1 MTEKHLPH
9 WKRKLHEIIYE
20 ADTPMGKIF
29 DIVLLILILA
39 SVALVML
46 ESVKSLDVKYHN
58 FFEIGEWVI
67 TIFFTIEYF
76 ARIVTVK
83 KPATY
88 IFSFYGLIDFF
99 STIPQ
104 YLAVFFIGSN
114 ALVTV
119 RALRLL
125 RIFRILKITRYV
137 GESNKLSKAIKDS
150 KAKVSIFL
158 FAVLILCIIAGTLM
172 YMIEGEESG
181 FTSIPVSIYWCIV
194 TLTTVGFGDI
204 APITPL
210 GQLIAAIIMIMG
222 YGIIAVPTG
231 IVSAEYARDFQDK
244 PNDTGKS
251 KANKIN
257 VDGQD
262 YVHLNTQSCENC
274 SAAKHRDDADFCYH
288 CGFTLHNDD

>member
-1 MTEKHLPH
+1 MEQKNPY

-20 ADTPMGKIF
+20 ADTPMGKVF

-46 ESVKSLDVKYHN
+46 ESVKSLDANYHD
-58 FFEIGEWVI
+58 FFEIGEWII

-76 ARIVTVK
+76 ARIITVK
-83 KPATY
+83 KPSTY
-88 IFSFYGLIDFF
+88 IFSFYGIIDFL

-104 YLAVFFIGSN
+104 YLAIFFIGSN

-204 APITPL
+204 APVTPL

-244 PNDTGKS
+244 PLEKGNVS
-251 KANKIN
+251 KIN
-257 VDGQD
+257 IDGED
-262 YVHLNTQSCENC
+262 YVHMNTQSCQNC
-274 SAAKHRDDADFCYH
+274 SASKHRDDAQFCHH
-288 CGFTLHNDD
+288 CGFTLHNE